1 MSKFKMKIE
10 GMRYLVISCRLGV
23 VLSAFL
29 VCAFSFTGLMA
40 QENII
45 PFDTANWVFLDGSP
59 VEFMGRPALKGSA
72 ILKNRTITDG
82 VVEFDMAVTGQ
93 RSYPGVLFRITTD
106 DNYER
111 IYIRPH
117 LPVTFQNVIQYVST
131 FNDIDSWQLYNGP
144 GYTASAA
151 IPKNEWF
158 HVKLEFSGGQA
169 QMFLKDEARPALEV
183 PHLGHGAGS
192 GRVGLSG
199 PADGSAYFS
208 RFSCH
213 ENKSLVFQPQVAQEI
228 PFGIITNWEISQV
241 FKAALINNEVHPDKQ
256 GLEDVQWK
264 ATSCRPDGIVD
275 ISRYHPRSGNS
286 PDLILARATVVS
298 EKDEHRLF
306 TFGYSDLISVFLNG
320 ELVFIGNSSYMSRD
334 PSFQGIIG
342 MNDYVNLPLKKG
354 KNELML
360 MVTESFGGWGFIF
373 RDCSAMYLD
382 SQVTRGWE
390 IRNRFRYPESAE
402 YDPKRKVIYVSNY
415 YLDAGGSIAKLR
427 TDGTV
432 AEAEWVK
439 GVFQPS
445 GLCLSGDRLYAVG
458 RQALVEID
466 PDQGAIVNR
475 YPFPDPGLPNDVCAS
490 DDGELYITDSFKGR
504 IYRLKEGKMERW
516 LESPE
521 LARVNGIM
529 FENGRILA
537 GTSSDGC
544 VKIIYPETKKISMLD
559 CIGSGSIID
568 GLASDGKGNYLVG
581 DFSGKVFR
589 INSSGGKKLLINTT
603 AAGISLAAFCYIPE
617 KGLLVVPTLYD
628 NRVITFRIRPEE

>member
-10 GMRYLVISCRLGV
+10 GMRYLVTSCRLGV
-23 VLSAFL
+23 VLSAFM

-45 PFDTANWVFLDGSP
+45 PFDTANWLFLDGSP

-72 ILKNRTITDG
+72 ILKNRTLTDG
-82 VVEFDMAVTGQ
+82 IVEFDMAVTGQ

-144 GYTASAA
+144 GYTAGAA

-169 QMFLKDEARPALEV
+169 RIFLNKDAHPALEV
-183 PHLGHGAGS
+183 PYLAHAYAG
-192 GRVGLSG
+192 GRIGVSG

-208 RFSCH
+208 NFSCR
-213 ENKSLVFQPQVAQEI
+213 ENKSLVFEPPVLQEV
-228 PFGIITNWEISQV
+228 PYGTLQAWEISQV
-241 FKAALINNEVHPDKQ
+241 FKAALINNEVHPEKQ
-256 GLEDVQWK
+256 GLGYVQWK
-264 ATSCRPDGIVD
+264 KATCRPDGIVD

-286 PDLILARATVVS
+286 PDVVLARATVVS

-306 TFGYSDLISVFLNG
+306 SFGYSDLISVFLNG

-334 PSFQGIIG
+334 PSFQGIVG
-342 MNDYVNLPLKKG
+342 LNDYINLPLKKG
-354 KNELML
+354 NNELML
-360 MVTESFGGWGFIF
+360 MVTESFGGWGVIF
-373 RDCSAMYLD
+373 RDCSAIYLD

-402 YDPKRKVIYVSNY
+402 YDPKRGVIYISNY
-415 YLDAGGSIAKLR
+415 YLDAGGSIAKVR
-427 TDGTV
+427 PDGTLE
-432 AEAEWVK
+432 EAEWVS

-445 GLCLSGDRLYAVG
+445 GSCMSGDRLYAVG

-466 PDQGAIVNR
+466 PDKGAIVNR
-475 YPFPDPGLPNDVCAS
+475 YPFPGPGLPNDVCAS

-504 IYRLKEGKMERW
+504 IYRLKEGKMEIW

-521 LARVNGIM
+521 LARVNGILY
-529 FENGRILA
+529 ENGRILV
-537 GTSSDGC
+537 GTSADGC
-544 VKIIYPETKKISMLD
+544 VRIIDPATKNISVLA

-568 GLASDGKGNYLVG
+568 GLASDGHGGYLVG

-589 INSSGGKKLLINTT
+589 VNPSGEKKLLINTT
-603 AAGISLAAFCYIPE
+603 SAGISLAAFCYIPE
-617 KGLLVVPTLYD
+617 TGMLVAPTLYD
-628 NRVITFRIRPEE
+628 NRVITFRFKATE